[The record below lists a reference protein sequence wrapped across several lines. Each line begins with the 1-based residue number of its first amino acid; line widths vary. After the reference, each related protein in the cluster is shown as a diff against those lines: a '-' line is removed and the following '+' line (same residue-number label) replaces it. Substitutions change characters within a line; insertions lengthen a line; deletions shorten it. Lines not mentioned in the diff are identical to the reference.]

1 MEEYKKVTISFT
13 KDQLEKLDEILK
25 HEQGYTRSSLVREA
39 VDNYIGYRV
48 QKESVS
54 YLSPIISQNI
64 KLVLG
69 RFEENLSEMLFKLA
83 VEVSK
88 SNILSARNSEL
99 NDYALNYINAVSEQL
114 VAEHNGVL
122 DLEKARD
129 FIEVEKLP
137 DTKKYNLTSS
147 KQDDLILSVVKHF
160 PQSKK
165 FLEYED

>member
-13 KDQLEKLDEILK
+13 KDQLSRLDEIMSK
-25 HEQGYTRSSLVREA
+25 EQGYTRSSLVREA
-39 VDNYIGYRV
+39 VDNYIGYRAQNENV
-48 QKESVS
+48 N

-64 KLVLG
+64 KLVLS
-69 RFEENLSEMLFKLA
+69 RFEENLSEMIFKLA

-99 NDYALNYINAVSEQL
+99 NDYALNYLNAASEQL

-129 FIEVEKLP
+129 FL
-137 DTKKYNLTSS
+137 NS
-147 KQDDLILSVVKHF
+147 
-160 PQSKK
+160 
-165 FLEYED
+165 EYDGEENG

>member
-1 MEEYKKVTISFT
+1 MEEYKKVTISFS
-13 KDQLEKLDEILK
+13 KDQLSKLDEIMSK
-25 HEQGYTRSSLVREA
+25 EQGYTRSSLVREA
-39 VDNYIGYRV
+39 VDNYLGYRAQRENV
-48 QKESVS
+48 N

-64 KLVLG
+64 KLVLA

-99 NDYALNYINAVSEQL
+99 NDYALNYLNDISEQL

-129 FIEVEKLP
+129 FVDIDYSGEV
-137 DTKKYNLTSS
+137 DG
-147 KQDDLILSVVKHF
+147 
-160 PQSKK
+160 
-165 FLEYED
+165 

>member
-13 KDQLEKLDEILK
+13 KDQLKKLDEIMSK
-25 HEQGYTRSSLVREA
+25 EQGYSRSSLVREA
-39 VDNYIGYRV
+39 VDNYIGYRA
-48 QKESVS
+48 QKENVN

-88 SNILSARNSEL
+88 SNILTARNSDL
-99 NDYALNYINAVSEQL
+99 NDYALNYLNAVSEQL

-122 DLEKARD
+122 DLEKARNFVD
-129 FIEVEKLP
+129 TEYSGEV
-137 DTKKYNLTSS
+137 DG
-147 KQDDLILSVVKHF
+147 
-160 PQSKK
+160 
-165 FLEYED
+165 

>member
-13 KDQLEKLDEILK
+13 KDQLEKMDAILSK
-25 HEQGYTRSSLVREA
+25 EQGYTRSSLVREA

-48 QKESVS
+48 QKENIS
-54 YLSPIISQNI
+54 YLSPVISQNI
-64 KLVLG
+64 KLVLS

-88 SNILSARNSEL
+88 SNILSARNSDL
-99 NDYALNYINAVSEQL
+99 NDYALNYLNAVSEQL

-129 FIEVEKLP
+129 FL
-137 DTKKYNLTSS
+137 NS
-147 KQDDLILSVVKHF
+147 
-160 PQSKK
+160 
-165 FLEYED
+165 EYDGKENG